1 MMATDSWRSN
11 ADSTA
16 VTIGPESS
24 APPGVWV
31 LNASRHQ
38 VSWSMN
44 PLLVTVWP
52 TCHRGCGT

>member
-16 VTIGPESS
+16 VTIGAESS
-24 APPGVWV
+24 APQGVW
-31 LNASRHQ
+31 LPKASRHQ

-44 PLLVTVWP
+44 PLLATSRPVWS
-52 TCHRGCGT
+52 